1 MGRRRPRE
9 IGVDVRVGDTGTRE
23 HTRIGFDRATHCV
36 FVDRSSS
43 GFAPEDTHFAGRRS
57 VTLPVRA
64 AQSPLRLRI
73 FVDASS
79 LEVFVNGGEVVIT
92 EQIFPSEAST
102 GIALYAT
109 AGSAIFSL
117 VEC

>member
-9 IGVDVRVGDTGTRE
+9 IGVNVRVGDTGTRE
-23 HTRIGFDRATHCV
+23 HARIGFDRATHCV
-36 FVDRSSS
+36 FVDRGSS

-73 FVDASS
+73 FVDAPS
-79 LEVFVNGGEVVIT
+79 LEVFVSGGEVVIT
-92 EQIFPSEAST
+92 GQIFPS
-102 GIALYAT
+102 
-109 AGSAIFSL
+109 
-117 VEC
+117 